1 MDINFVIST
10 AILLFFVL
18 DPFGN
23 VPLVLTILK
32 DVPAERR
39 RKIIVREVL
48 IGLAILLAFLFFGKQ
63 ILSIFHLETEA
74 VRISGGVIFFIIG
87 MRMIFP
93 ADPSQSLFAAQ
104 GEPFIVP
111 IAMPMIAGPSAL
123 ATLLVLAKN
132 NPDAPVSVTLA
143 LLAAWISSSLILL
156 SAPFM
161 YRWLR
166 RRGLTALERLMGMLL
181 LFLSVQMFI
190 DGIRGLVM

>member
-1 MDINFVIST
+1 MDFNFILST

-32 DVPAERR
+32 DVPKEKRR
-39 RKIIVREVL
+39 GIIIREVL
-48 IGLAILLAFLFFGKQ
+48 IGLGILVVFLFFGNEF
-63 ILSIFHLETEA
+63 LSIFHLETGA
-74 VRISGGVIFFIIG
+74 VQISGGVIFFIIG

-93 ADPSQSLFAAQ
+93 GDSNQSLFAAQ

-123 ATLLVLAKN
+123 ATLMVLAKN
-132 NPDAPVSVTLA
+132 HTNEPLSLTLA
-143 LLAAWISSSLILL
+143 LLGAWTASSLILL
-156 SAPFM
+156 AAPFM

-190 DGIRGLVM
+190 DGIRGLV